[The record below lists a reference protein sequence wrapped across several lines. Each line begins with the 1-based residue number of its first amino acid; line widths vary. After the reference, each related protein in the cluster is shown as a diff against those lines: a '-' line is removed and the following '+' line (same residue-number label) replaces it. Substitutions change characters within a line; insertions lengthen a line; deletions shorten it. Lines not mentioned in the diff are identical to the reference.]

1 MKRHRLTQE
10 EKVANYL
17 VTVVKDLTLDLDE
30 VGRYIAINSPTVLA
44 NRLDVILES
53 AREESEAQYVRDS
66 HNPLF

>member
-1 MKRHRLTQE
+1 MKRQRLTQE

-30 VGRYIAINSPTVLA
+30 IGRYIAINSPNVLA

-53 AREESEAQYVRDS
+53 ARAESEKQYVQSS